1 MVDKPIRIMVVDD
14 HPIVRSG
21 LVLMINYTPN
31 MEIVAEA
38 NNGLEAIEL
47 FRQQLPDVTLMDLRM
62 PEMSGADAI
71 AAIHQEFTDAKI
83 IVLTTYDGDEDIY
96 KGLKAGAKG
105 YIFKNAPVDE
115 IIRAIKVVNEG
126 RKYIPPEVGEKLSE
140 RLNRPQ
146 LSNRELDV
154 LKLVAKGLN
163 NQQIASELY
172 ISESTVKYHINS
184 VLSKLGVSDR
194 TQATLVA
201 IKRGIVT
208 S

>member
-1 MVDKPIRIMVVDD
+1 MSDKSIRIMVVDD

-47 FRQQLPDVTLMDLRM
+47 FRQQRPDVTLMDLRM

-71 AAIHQEFTDAKI
+71 AAICQEFTEAKI

-115 IIRAIKVVNEG
+115 IIRAIKTVNEG

-146 LSNRELDV
+146 LSNRELEV
-154 LKLVAKGLN
+154 LKLVAKGLT
-163 NQQIASELY
+163 NQEIASELY
-172 ISESTVKYHINS
+172 ISESTVKYHVNG

-194 TQATLVA
+194 TQATLIA
-201 IKRGIVT
+201 MKRGLVNF
-208 S
+208 

>member
-1 MVDKPIRIMVVDD
+1 MTDKSIRIMVVDD

-71 AAIHQEFTDAKI
+71 AAIHQEFTEAKI

-115 IIRAIKVVNEG
+115 IIRAIKTVNEG

-201 IKRGIVT
+201 IKRGIV
-208 S
+208 SS

>member
-1 MVDKPIRIMVVDD
+1 MVDKSIRIMVVDD

-38 NNGLEAIEL
+38 NNGLEAIEF
-47 FRQQLPDVTLMDLRM
+47 FRQQRPDVTLMDLRM

-71 AAIHQEFTDAKI
+71 AAIHQEFTEAKI

-115 IIRAIKVVNEG
+115 IIRAIKMVNEG

>member
-1 MVDKPIRIMVVDD
+1 MIDKSIRIMVVDD

-47 FRQQLPDVTLMDLRM
+47 FRQQRPDVTLMDLRM

-71 AAIHQEFTDAKI
+71 AAIHQEFSESKI

-115 IIRAIKVVNEG
+115 IIRAIKTVNEG

-201 IKRGIVT
+201 IRRGIVT

>member
-1 MVDKPIRIMVVDD
+1 MTDQTIRIMVADD

-21 LVLMINYTPN
+21 LVLMIDYTPN
-31 MEIVAEA
+31 METVAEA
-38 NNGLEAIEL
+38 NNGLEAVTL
-47 FRQQLPDVTLMDLRM
+47 FRQYRPDVTLMDLRM

-71 AAIHQEFTDAKI
+71 AAIHQEFTEAKI

-115 IIRAIKVVNEG
+115 IIRAIKTVYEG
-126 RKYIPPEVGEKLSE
+126 KKYIPPEVGEKLSE

-154 LKLVAKGLN
+154 LKLVAQGKT
-163 NQQIASELY
+163 NQQIATELY
-172 ISESTVKYHINS
+172 ISESTVKYHING

-201 IKRGIVT
+201 IKRGIV
-208 S
+208 SS

>member
-1 MVDKPIRIMVVDD
+1 MTDQTIRIMVADD

-21 LVLMINYTPN
+21 LVLMIDYTPN
-31 MEIVAEA
+31 METVAEA
-38 NNGLEAIEL
+38 NNGLEAVAL
-47 FRQQLPDVTLMDLRM
+47 FRQYRPDVTLMDLRM

-71 AAIHQEFTDAKI
+71 AAIHQEFTEAKI

-115 IIRAIKVVNEG
+115 IIRAIKTVYEG
-126 RKYIPPEVGEKLSE
+126 KKYIPPEVGEKLSE

-154 LKLVAKGLN
+154 LKLVAQGKT

-172 ISESTVKYHINS
+172 ISESTVKYHING

-201 IKRGIVT
+201 IKRGIV
-208 S
+208 SS

>member
-1 MVDKPIRIMVVDD
+1 MVDKSIRIMVVDD

-115 IIRAIKVVNEG
+115 IIRAIKTVYEG

-201 IKRGIVT
+201 IKRGIV
-208 S
+208 SS

>member
-1 MVDKPIRIMVVDD
+1 MTDQTIRIMVADD

-21 LVLMINYTPN
+21 LVLMIDYTPN
-31 MEIVAEA
+31 METVAEA
-38 NNGLEAIEL
+38 NNGLEAVAL
-47 FRQQLPDVTLMDLRM
+47 FRQYRPDVTLMDLRM

-71 AAIHQEFTDAKI
+71 AAIHQEFSEAKI

-115 IIRAIKVVNEG
+115 IIRAIKTVNDG
-126 RKYIPPEVGEKLSE
+126 KKYIPPEVGEKLSE

-154 LKLVAKGLN
+154 LKLVAQGKT
-163 NQQIASELY
+163 NQQIATELY

-194 TQATLVA
+194 TQATLIA
-201 IKRGIVT
+201 IKRGIVN

>member
-1 MVDKPIRIMVVDD
+1 MTDQTIRIMVADD

-21 LVLMINYTPN
+21 LVLMIDYTPN
-31 MEIVAEA
+31 METVAEA
-38 NNGLEAIEL
+38 NNGVEAVAL
-47 FRQQLPDVTLMDLRM
+47 FRQYRPDVTLMDLRM

-71 AAIHQEFTDAKI
+71 AAIHQEFSEAKI

-115 IIRAIKVVNEG
+115 IIRAIKTVNDG
-126 RKYIPPEVGEKLSE
+126 KKYIPPEVGEKLSE

-154 LKLVAKGLN
+154 LKLVAQGKT
-163 NQQIASELY
+163 NQQIATELY

-194 TQATLVA
+194 TQATLIA
-201 IKRGIVT
+201 IKRGIV
-208 S
+208 SS

>member
-1 MVDKPIRIMVVDD
+1 MTDQTIRIMVADD

-21 LVLMINYTPN
+21 LVLMIDYTPN
-31 MEIVAEA
+31 METVAEA
-38 NNGLEAIEL
+38 NNGLEAVAL
-47 FRQQLPDVTLMDLRM
+47 FRQYRPDVTLMDLRM

-71 AAIHQEFTDAKI
+71 AAIHQEFTEAKI

-115 IIRAIKVVNEG
+115 IIRAIKTVYEG
-126 RKYIPPEVGEKLSE
+126 KKYIPPEVGEKLSE

-154 LKLVAKGLN
+154 LKLVAQGKT
-163 NQQIASELY
+163 NQQIATELY
-172 ISESTVKYHINS
+172 ISESTVKYHING

-194 TQATLVA
+194 TQATLIA
-201 IKRGIVT
+201 IKRGIV
-208 S
+208 SS

>member
-1 MVDKPIRIMVVDD
+1 MVDKSIRIMVVDD

-71 AAIHQEFTDAKI
+71 AAIHQEFVEAKI

-115 IIRAIKVVNEG
+115 IIRAIKIVYEG
-126 RKYIPPEVGEKLSE
+126 KKYIPPEVGEKLSE

>member
-1 MVDKPIRIMVVDD
+1 
-14 HPIVRSG
+14 
-21 LVLMINYTPN
+21 MIDYTPN

-47 FRQQLPDVTLMDLRM
+47 FRQHRPDVTLMDLRM

-71 AAIHQEFTDAKI
+71 AAIHQEFTEAKI

-96 KGLKAGAKG
+96 TGLKAGAKG

-115 IIRAIKVVNEG
+115 IIRAIKTVNDG
-126 RKYIPPEVGEKLSE
+126 KKYIPPEVGAKLSE

-201 IKRGIVT
+201 IKRGIV
-208 S
+208 SS

>member
-1 MVDKPIRIMVVDD
+1 MIDKSIRIMVVDD

-21 LVLMINYTPN
+21 LVLMIKYTPN

-47 FRQQLPDVTLMDLRM
+47 FRQQRPDVTLMDLRM

-71 AAIHQEFTDAKI
+71 AAIHQEFTEAKI

-115 IIRAIKVVNEG
+115 IIKAIKTVYEG
-126 RKYIPPEVGEKLSE
+126 KKYIPPEVGEKLSE

-184 VLSKLGVSDR
+184 VLSKLSVSDR

-201 IKRGIVT
+201 IKRGIV
-208 S
+208 SS

>member
-1 MVDKPIRIMVVDD
+1 MIDKSIRIMVVDD

-47 FRQQLPDVTLMDLRM
+47 FRQQRPDVTLMDLRM

-71 AAIHQEFTDAKI
+71 AAIHQEFTEAKI

-115 IIRAIKVVNEG
+115 IIRAIKTVYEG

-154 LKLVAKGLN
+154 LKLVAQGKV

-172 ISESTVKYHINS
+172 ISESTVKYHVNS
-184 VLSKLGVSDR
+184 ILSKLGVCDR
-194 TQATLVA
+194 TQATLIA
-201 IKRGIVT
+201 IKRGIV
-208 S
+208 SS

>member
-31 MEIVAEA
+31 MEIVVEA

-71 AAIHQEFTDAKI
+71 AAIHQEFTEAKI

>member
-1 MVDKPIRIMVVDD
+1 MTDQTIRIMVADD

-21 LVLMINYTPN
+21 LVLMIDYTPN
-31 MEIVAEA
+31 METVAEA
-38 NNGLEAIEL
+38 NNGLEAVAL
-47 FRQQLPDVTLMDLRM
+47 FRQYRPDVTLMDLRM

-71 AAIHQEFTDAKI
+71 AAIHQEFSEAKI

-115 IIRAIKVVNEG
+115 IIRAIKTVNDG
-126 RKYIPPEVGEKLSE
+126 KKYIPPEVGEKLSE

-154 LKLVAKGLN
+154 LKLVAQGKT
-163 NQQIASELY
+163 NQQIATELY

-194 TQATLVA
+194 TQATLIA
-201 IKRGIVT
+201 IKRGIV
-208 S
+208 SS

>member
-1 MVDKPIRIMVVDD
+1 MTDQTIRIMVADD

-21 LVLMINYTPN
+21 LVLMIDYTPN
-31 MEIVAEA
+31 METVAEA
-38 NNGLEAIEL
+38 NNGVEAVAL
-47 FRQQLPDVTLMDLRM
+47 FRQYRPDVTLMDLRM

-71 AAIHQEFTDAKI
+71 AAIHQEFPKAKI

-96 KGLKAGAKG
+96 RGLKAGAKG

-115 IIRAIKVVNEG
+115 IVRAIKTVYEG
-126 RKYIPPEVGEKLSE
+126 KKYIPPEVGEKLSE

-154 LKLVAKGLN
+154 LKLVAQGKN
-163 NQQIASELY
+163 NQQIATELY

-194 TQATLVA
+194 TQATLIA
-201 IKRGIVT
+201 IKRGIV
-208 S
+208 SS

>member
-1 MVDKPIRIMVVDD
+1 MNDQTIRIMVADD

-21 LVLMINYTPN
+21 LVLMIDYTPN
-31 MEIVAEA
+31 METVAEA
-38 NNGLEAIEL
+38 NNGLEAVAL
-47 FRQQLPDVTLMDLRM
+47 FRQYRPDVTLMDLRM

-71 AAIHQEFTDAKI
+71 AAIHQEFTEAKI

-115 IIRAIKVVNEG
+115 IIRAIKTVYEG
-126 RKYIPPEVGEKLSE
+126 KKYIPPEVGEKLSE

-154 LKLVAKGLN
+154 LKLVAQGKT
-163 NQQIASELY
+163 NQQIATELY
-172 ISESTVKYHINS
+172 ISESTVKYHING

-201 IKRGIVT
+201 IKRGIV
-208 S
+208 SS

>member
-1 MVDKPIRIMVVDD
+1 MTDQTIRIMVADD

-21 LVLMINYTPN
+21 LVLMIDYTPS

-38 NNGLEAIEL
+38 NNGLEAVAL
-47 FRQQLPDVTLMDLRM
+47 FRQYRPDVTLMDLRM

-71 AAIHQEFTDAKI
+71 AVIHQEFSEAKI

-115 IIRAIKVVNEG
+115 IIRAIKTVYEG
-126 RKYIPPEVGEKLSE
+126 KKYIPPEVGEKLSE

-154 LKLVAKGLN
+154 LKLVAQGKT
-163 NQQIASELY
+163 NQQIATELY

-194 TQATLVA
+194 TQATLIA
-201 IKRGIVT
+201 IKRGIV
-208 S
+208 SS

>member
-1 MVDKPIRIMVVDD
+1 MTDQTIRIMVADD

-21 LVLMINYTPN
+21 LVLMIDYTPN
-31 MEIVAEA
+31 METVAEA
-38 NNGLEAIEL
+38 NNGVEAVAL
-47 FRQQLPDVTLMDLRM
+47 FRQYRPDVTLMDLRM

-71 AAIHQEFTDAKI
+71 AAIHQEFTEAKI

-115 IIRAIKVVNEG
+115 IIRAIKTVYEG
-126 RKYIPPEVGEKLSE
+126 KKYIPPEVGEKLSE

-154 LKLVAKGLN
+154 LKLVAQGKT
-163 NQQIASELY
+163 NQQIATELY
-172 ISESTVKYHINS
+172 ISESTVKYHINN

-201 IKRGIVT
+201 IKRGIV
-208 S
+208 SS

>member
-1 MVDKPIRIMVVDD
+1 MTDQTIRIMVADD

-21 LVLMINYTPN
+21 LVLMIDYTPN
-31 MEIVAEA
+31 METVAEA
-38 NNGLEAIEL
+38 NNGVEAVAL
-47 FRQQLPDVTLMDLRM
+47 FRQYRPDVTLMDLRM

-71 AAIHQEFTDAKI
+71 AAIHQEFTEAKI

-115 IIRAIKVVNEG
+115 IIRAIKTVYEG
-126 RKYIPPEVGEKLSE
+126 KKYIPPEVGEKLSE

-154 LKLVAKGLN
+154 LKLVAQGKT
-163 NQQIASELY
+163 NQQIATELY
-172 ISESTVKYHINS
+172 ISESTVKYHING

-201 IKRGIVT
+201 IKRGIV
-208 S
+208 SS

>member
-1 MVDKPIRIMVVDD
+1 MTDQTIRIMVADD

-21 LVLMINYTPN
+21 LVLMIDYTPN
-31 MEIVAEA
+31 METVAEA
-38 NNGLEAIEL
+38 NNGLEAVAL
-47 FRQQLPDVTLMDLRM
+47 FRQYRPDVTLMDLRM

-71 AAIHQEFTDAKI
+71 AAIHQEFTEAKI

-115 IIRAIKVVNEG
+115 IIRAIKTVYEG
-126 RKYIPPEVGEKLSE
+126 KKYIPPEVGEKLSE

-154 LKLVAKGLN
+154 LKLVAQGKT
-163 NQQIASELY
+163 NQQIATELY
-172 ISESTVKYHINS
+172 ISESTVKYHING

-201 IKRGIVT
+201 IKRGIV
-208 S
+208 SS

>member
-1 MVDKPIRIMVVDD
+1 MTDQTIRIMVADD

-21 LVLMINYTPN
+21 LVLMIDYTPN

-38 NNGLEAIEL
+38 NNGVEAVAL
-47 FRQQLPDVTLMDLRM
+47 FRQYRPDVTLMDLRM

-71 AAIHQEFTDAKI
+71 AAIHQEFNEAKI

-115 IIRAIKVVNEG
+115 IIRAIKTVNDG
-126 RKYIPPEVGEKLSE
+126 KKYIPPEVGEKLSE

-154 LKLVAKGLN
+154 LKLVAQGKT
-163 NQQIASELY
+163 NQQIATELY

-194 TQATLVA
+194 TQATLIA
-201 IKRGIVT
+201 IKRGIV
-208 S
+208 SS

>member
-1 MVDKPIRIMVVDD
+1 MVDKSIRIMVMDD

-47 FRQQLPDVTLMDLRM
+47 FRQQRPDVTLMDLRM

-71 AAIHQEFTDAKI
+71 AAIHQEFTEAKI

-105 YIFKNAPVDE
+105 YIFKNSPVDE

-201 IKRGIVT
+201 IKRGIV
-208 S
+208 SS

>member
-1 MVDKPIRIMVVDD
+1 MIEKPIRIMLVDD

-21 LVLMINYTPN
+21 LLLMIEYTPN
-31 MEIVAEA
+31 MEVVAEA
-38 NNGLEAIEL
+38 SNGIEAIKL
-47 FRQQLPDVTLMDLRM
+47 YQQNHPDVTLMDLRM

-71 AAIHQEFTDAKI
+71 AAIHQEFPDAKI

-96 KGLKAGAKG
+96 RGLKAGAKG

-115 IIRAIKVVNEG
+115 IVRAIKTVNEG
-126 RKYIPPEVGEKLSE
+126 KKYIPPEVGEKLSE

-154 LKLVAKGLN
+154 LKLVAQGKT
-163 NQQIASELY
+163 NQQIATELY

-194 TQATLVA
+194 TQATLIA
-201 IKRGIVT
+201 IKRGIV
-208 S
+208 SS

>member
-1 MVDKPIRIMVVDD
+1 MTDQTIRIMVADD

-21 LVLMINYTPN
+21 LVLMIDYTPN
-31 MEIVAEA
+31 METVAEA
-38 NNGLEAIEL
+38 NNGLEAVAL
-47 FRQQLPDVTLMDLRM
+47 FRQYRPDVTLMDLRM

-71 AAIHQEFTDAKI
+71 AAIHQEFSEAKI

-115 IIRAIKVVNEG
+115 IIRAIKTVNDG
-126 RKYIPPEVGEKLSE
+126 KKYIPPEVGEKLSE

-154 LKLVAKGLN
+154 LKLVAQGKT
-163 NQQIASELY
+163 NQQIATGLY

-194 TQATLVA
+194 TQATLIA
-201 IKRGIVT
+201 IKRGIV
-208 S
+208 SS

>member
-1 MVDKPIRIMVVDD
+1 MVDKSIRIMVVDD

-21 LVLMINYTPN
+21 LILMIDYTPN

-47 FRQQLPDVTLMDLRM
+47 FRQQRPDVTLMDLRM

-71 AAIHQEFTDAKI
+71 AAIHQEFSDAKI
-83 IVLTTYDGDEDIY
+83 IVLTTYDGDEDVY
-96 KGLKAGAKG
+96 RGLKAGAKG

-115 IIRAIKVVNEG
+115 IIRAIKTVNEG

-146 LSNRELDV
+146 LSNRELEV
-154 LKLVAKGLN
+154 LKLVAQGKP
-163 NQQIASELY
+163 NQEIATELY

-194 TQATLVA
+194 TQAVLIA
-201 IKRGIVT
+201 IKRGIV
-208 S
+208 SS

>member
-1 MVDKPIRIMVVDD
+1 MTDKSIRIMVVDD

-38 NNGLEAIEL
+38 NNGLEAIGL
-47 FRQQLPDVTLMDLRM
+47 FRQQRPDVTLMDLRM

-71 AAIHQEFTDAKI
+71 AAIHQEFTEAKI

-115 IIRAIKVVNEG
+115 IIRAIKMVNEG

-154 LKLVAKGLN
+154 LKLVARGLS

>member
-1 MVDKPIRIMVVDD
+1 MTERSIRIMVADD

-38 NNGLEAIEL
+38 TNGLEAIEL
-47 FRQQLPDVTLMDLRM
+47 YRQQRPDLTLMDLRM
-62 PEMSGADAI
+62 PEMNGADAI
-71 AAIHQEFTDAKI
+71 AAIHQEFSDAKI
-83 IVLTTYDGDEDIY
+83 IVLTTYDGDEDVY
-96 KGLKAGAKG
+96 RGLKAGAKG

-115 IIRAIKVVNEG
+115 IIRAIEVVYAG

-146 LSNRELDV
+146 LSNRELEV
-154 LKLVAKGLN
+154 LKLVAQGKP
-163 NQQIASELY
+163 NQEIATELY

-194 TQATLVA
+194 TQAVLIA
-201 IKRGIVT
+201 LKRGIV
-208 S
+208 SS

>member
-1 MVDKPIRIMVVDD
+1 MTDQTIRIMVADD

-21 LVLMINYTPN
+21 LVLMIDYTPN
-31 MEIVAEA
+31 METVAEA
-38 NNGLEAIEL
+38 NNGVEAVAL
-47 FRQQLPDVTLMDLRM
+47 FRQYRPDVTLMDLRM

-71 AAIHQEFTDAKI
+71 AAIHQEFSEAKI

-115 IIRAIKVVNEG
+115 IIRAIKTVYEG
-126 RKYIPPEVGEKLSE
+126 KKYIPPEVGEKLSE

-154 LKLVAKGLN
+154 LKLVAQGKT
-163 NQQIASELY
+163 NQQIATELY

-194 TQATLVA
+194 TQATLIA
-201 IKRGIVT
+201 IKRGIV
-208 S
+208 SS